1 MKKHYVT
8 TPLYYVNAAPHLGH
22 AYCTVAADALHRFM
36 KAQGRESHFL
46 TGTDEHGSKIEAAA
60 AAAGVPPRAWAD
72 EYADKFRR
80 LWDHLDVKYDD
91 FIRTTE
97 PRHEDC
103 VGKVFAALQE
113 NGDIYKGRYKGFYCV
128 SCETYWTD
136 TEAPENAGGRVCPN
150 TDCGKPLQVVAEE
163 SYFFRLSKYQSALLD
178 LYEARPDFLKPAHRA
193 NEIVR
198 FVESGLQDISI
209 SRTKVKW
216 GIPVPG
222 DPGHTV
228 YVWFDALTN
237 YVSAAGYGR
246 DPGLFGSLWPADVHV
261 VGKEIYRFHA
271 VIWPA
276 MLMALEIE
284 PPSKVFAHGWWTVSG
299 QKMGKSLGN
308 FVDPRDVTREFGVD
322 AFRYFLLREVPF
334 GNDGDY
340 SPESMR
346 KRYNADLAND
356 LGNLLSRVVQM
367 VDKYLEGQ
375 LPRRPDMERSPQT
388 AGLLGQAE
396 GFAESMR
403 RLAFS
408 DALGLAWAGVS
419 RLNQRVNATA
429 PWNLAKTDLA
439 KTREILFDLVSSLRI
454 IAGWIEPFM
463 PQTAAK
469 MQAQL
474 GVRQFPD
481 GSGPEKIQK
490 GPPLF
495 PRKP

>member
-1 MKKHYVT
+1 MKKFYIT
-8 TPLYYVNAAPHLGH
+8 TPLYYVNAAPHIGH
-22 AYCTVAADALHRFM
+22 AYCTVAADVLNRYM
-36 KAQGRESHFL
+36 KGQGRESFLL

-60 AAAGVPPRAWAD
+60 LAAGMTPKAWAD
-72 EYADKFRR
+72 EYAEKFRD
-80 LWDHLDVKYDD
+80 LWKHLDVQYDD

-97 PRHEDC
+97 PRHEEC
-103 VGKVFAALQE
+103 VQKVFTALQE
-113 NGDIYKGRYKGFYCV
+113 SGDIHKGRYEGFYCV
-128 SCETYWTD
+128 SCETYFTAV
-136 TEAPENAGGRVCPN
+136 EAPDKDGKRYCPN

-163 SYFFRLSKYQSALLD
+163 SYFFKLSKYGKALLD
-178 LYEARPDFLKPAHRA
+178 LYRAKPGFLSPSHRA
-193 NEIVR
+193 NEIIR
-198 FVESGLQDISI
+198 FVEGGLQDISI

-216 GIPVPG
+216 GVPVPG

-228 YVWFDALTN
+228 YVWFDALIN
-237 YVSAAGYGR
+237 YISAHGWGR
-246 DPGLFGSLWPADVHV
+246 DPQAFAAAWPADVHM

-276 MLMALEIE
+276 MLMALKVE
-284 PPSKVFAHGWWTVSG
+284 PPSMVFAHGWWTVAG

-308 FVDPRDVTREFGVD
+308 FVDPRDVTRDYGVD

-367 VDKYLEGQ
+367 VDKYLDGQ
-375 LPRRPDMERSPQT
+375 LPRGTDLSKAPQASRLSSE
-388 AGLLGQAE
+388 AGAFGA
-396 GFAESMR
+396 AMR
-403 RLAFS
+403 KLAFS
-408 DALGLAWAGVS
+408 DALAIAWAGVG
-419 RLNQRVNATA
+419 RLNGHVNATA
-429 PWNLAKTDLA
+429 PWALAKTDMD
-439 KTREILFDLVSSLRI
+439 KTREILCDLVISLRI

-469 MQAQL
+469 MQSQL
-474 GVRQFPD
+474 GVRRFPD
-481 GSGPEKIQK
+481 GPPAEKISK

-495 PRKP
+495 PRK